1 QISQRQVAGLL
12 KPYGIKPKVI
22 RLDDGSTPRGY
33 LLEWFTDVFDRFCT
47 ASNAQ
52 PPSSSATSA
61 TDLFSHDFSPM
72 SSATSL
78 FDVADK
84 NDKKP
89 SDINDVAD
97 VADKNRGEARKDDN
111 EQDKH
116 AYIEELGAAPA
127 ESRCTLCGG
136 GGPVRIRHGGRVNL
150 WHPACAERVIAAMA
164 NPPVK
169 VAGLPPPPLDEPCVP
184 LAAHTQ
190 EHEAHDI

>member
-1 QISQRQVAGLL
+1 HLDHPRTGKRSQRTRARDCPAKTALT
-12 KPYGIKPKVI
+12 I
-22 RLDDGSTPRGY
+22 RSSAASAEALQHPTCWRVSRTPSTTSVP
-33 LLEWFTDVFDRFCT
+33 LATP
-47 ASNAQ
+47 N
-52 PPSSSATSA
+52 PPSSSPTSA
-61 TDLFSHDFSPM
+61 THSFSQHSPPL

-127 ESRCTLCGG
+127 GSRCTLCGG
-136 GGPVRIRHGGRVNL
+136 GGPVRIRHG
-150 WHPACAERVIAAMA
+150 
-164 NPPVK
+164 
-169 VAGLPPPPLDEPCVP
+169 
-184 LAAHTQ
+184 
-190 EHEAHDI
+190 